1 MMLINTKFFEV
12 YSGIESELKQNIENR
27 AKSLNIVEV
36 DESINMITGK
46 AYETLMKELGDV
58 PENLDLDDYEAWIK
72 SGESTDEFKVLR
84 FMLLASITYT
94 LVIVTQTLILKKITF
109 SDILIASKTLK
120 HSSA

>member
-1 MMLINTKFFEV
+1 MLINTKFFEV

-84 FMLLASITYT
+84 FMLLASSRSSRAAPR
-94 LVIVTQTLILKKITF
+94 F
-109 SDILIASKTLK
+109 SKVKFRIYSIEVF
-120 HSSA
+120 